1 LGRVRQKYIKN
12 TAIELFEKYS
22 DELGTDFKENRD
34 FIKKV
39 LKVQGKFLM
48 NRISGYVTH
57 LVKIK
62 KVKG

>member
-1 LGRVRQKYIKN
+1 MGRIRQKDIKN
-12 TAIELFEKYS
+12 TANELLEKYS

-34 FIKKV
+34 FIKSV

-57 LVKIK
+57 LVKMK

>member
-1 LGRVRQKYIKN
+1 MGRIRQKDIKN
-12 TAIELFEKYS
+12 TAAELLEKYG
-22 DELGTDFKENRD
+22 DELGTDFKENRE
-34 FIKKV
+34 FIKGV
-39 LKVQGKFLM
+39 LKVHGKFLM